1 MEWLREILGEEL
13 FTQVA
18 AKLEGVDGIQ
28 IVNAAGGAYVAKEK
42 YEADIA
48 EAKNSAPPADNTE
61 LETLRADKAKL
72 EKDIEKVKFDSAVE
86 LKLATSGARN
96 TRALR
101 GLIDMDKLSMGDNGL
116 EGFDEQLEVIKAEND
131 YLFTVPTPMAG
142 GMPQGGSEPKL
153 DGVERAFAEKNP
165 DLKID

>member
-1 MEWLREILGEEL
+1 MKKIKKMNKIKEILLYIWQLPQNLLGLIMLL
-13 FTQVA
+13 FMKPYVSKEKYDTDL
-18 AKLEGVDGIQ
+18 K
-28 IVNAAGGAYVAKEK
+28 VAKEST
-42 YEADIA
+42 ASD
-48 EAKNSAPPADNTE
+48 STE

-116 EGFDEQLEVIKAEND
+116 EGFDEQLTAIKAEND
-131 YLFTVPTPMAG
+131 YLFTMPTPMAG

-153 DGVERAFAEKNP
+153 DGVEKAFAEKNP

>member
-1 MEWLREILGEEL
+1 MEWLREILGDEL
-13 FTQVA
+13 FEQVVEKINA
-18 AKLEGVDGIQ
+18 TGGIEL
-28 IVNAAGGAYVAKEK
+28 VNAADGAYVSKEKFDTDLKAAKEST
-42 YEADIA
+42 ESD
-48 EAKNSAPPADNTE
+48 STE
-61 LETLRADKAKL
+61 LETLKAEKAKL

-101 GLIDMDKLSMGDNGL
+101 GFIDMDKLSMGDNGL

-153 DGVERAFAEKNP
+153 YGVEKAFAENNP

>member
-1 MEWLREILGEEL
+1 MKWLREILGDDLFEQVVEKINATGGIEL
-13 FTQVA
+13 
-18 AKLEGVDGIQ
+18 
-28 IVNAAGGAYVAKEK
+28 VNAADGAYVSKEK
-42 YEADIA
+42 YDTDLKA
-48 EAKNSAPPADNTE
+48 AKESTASDSTE

-116 EGFDEQLEVIKAEND
+116 EGFDEQLTAIKAEND
-131 YLFTVPTPMAG
+131 YLFTMPTPMAG

-153 DGVERAFAEKNP
+153 DGVEKAFAEKNP